1 MNIVLIG
8 AGSIGRR
15 HLNNLITT
23 GYKNVTVISRSNKS
37 VPEYPYI
44 KFKNISTL
52 SSEVYDA
59 AIICSPTSSH
69 VEYVRILMNSGIS
82 KIYLEKPVGNNYTD
96 ALQLKQEIDTKN
108 IQIRIGYDMRYDP
121 GLQKVKE
128 LIATGKIGKIISAN
142 AFVGQYLPDWRPSQN
157 YKKTMSASVAAGGG
171 VLLDLAHEFDY
182 LYWLLGNAETVAC
195 NYNNT
200 STLGIETEE
209 VAEVLLKFKSGAIG
223 TIHLD
228 YFQPQLIRNCRITGS
243 EGVIYWDLVTREVS
257 VINYSKEE
265 IIFDYKD
272 FERNDRFIHILK
284 DFLEGIEDEKTVNYN
299 EGLESLKMIEAAK
312 YSSEKNVFVKL
323 DAFRVC

>member
-15 HLNNLITT
+15 HLNNLITI
-23 GYKNVTVISRSNKS
+23 GYQNVTVVSRSNKS
-37 VPEYPYI
+37 IPEYPGI
-44 KFKNISTL
+44 KFKAISAL
-52 SSEVYDA
+52 STEGYDA

-69 VEYVRILMNSGIS
+69 VEYVRILMHSGLS
-82 KIYLEKPVGNNYTD
+82 RIYLEKPVGNNYTE
-96 ALQLKQEIDTKN
+96 ALELEQEIDAKN
-108 IQIRIGYDMRYDP
+108 IQIRVGYDMRYDP

-142 AFVGQYLPDWRPSQN
+142 AFVGQYLPDWRPSQD
-157 YKKTMSASVAAGGG
+157 YKKSMSASVAAGGG

-182 LYWLLGNAETVAC
+182 LYWLLGDAETVAC

-209 VAEVLLKFKSGAIG
+209 VAEVLLRFKNGAIG

-228 YFQPQLIRNCRITGS
+228 YFQPQLVRNCRITGS
-243 EGVIYWDLVTREVS
+243 KGVIYWDLVTREVS
-257 VINYSKEE
+257 VVNYSKEE

-272 FERNDRFIHILK
+272 FERNDRFLHIMK
-284 DFLEGIEDEKTVNYN
+284 DFLEGIEDERTVDYK

-312 YSSEKNVFVKL
+312 YSSNKNVFVKL
-323 DAFRVC
+323 DAFEV